1 MKLAPPHTVP
11 KCWRVLVALSGA
23 VIMSGLWVT
32 SAVRAAPAFQEATE
46 TLVHVYFFW
55 GDGCPHCAE
64 AKPFLDDLAKRY
76 PQLRI
81 ESFEVYYSV
90 ENQTLFKELAAAHG
104 FEPRYVPTI
113 FIGDE
118 HWEGFAGAM
127 GTSIERGVKDCLAQG
142 CRDAGAGVIPGHGAA
157 PASTATPESSPSDL
171 PEPTTTKVR
180 AYLFYG
186 DLGCSECDASKETH
200 ITSSG
205 YLQLGADSG
214 AEALAFLGALH
225 DKHPDLAVNTFE
237 VWMTSTN
244 APRFE
249 RAAEAYGV
257 EAVGVP
263 MLFIGDRVW
272 KGFDADTAAEVRTY
286 VERCLGSGCPGPLDE
301 ASGAQTAP
309 PVPEPAAPAPAAPA
323 SEVAAPDALAE
334 SVITVPVLGKVALG
348 KQSLWVSTALIS
360 FVDGFNPCSLWVL
373 SVLIALS
380 LRTGS
385 RKRIFTI
392 GLLYITVTAGVYV
405 LFIAGLFTFMRVV
418 SFLGWIQVA
427 VSLLALFFAAVNIK
441 DYFWYKEGIS
451 LTIADDKKPGIYKR
465 MRRVMNAGDSFWALA
480 AATVALGAGVSLVE
494 FACTAGFPVIWTNL
508 VASQGVAP
516 LTFVLLLLLY
526 MLIYQIDELAI
537 FGVAVLTLKANR
549 IEEKHGRIL
558 KLIGGTLMLALAGVM
573 LINPALMNSLGSSL
587 LIFGGAIV
595 AALVIMVIHRRLLP
609 RFGIHIGSELAPS
622 PDP

>member
-1 MKLAPPHTVP
+1 MTRRILTLLLTTVI
-11 KCWRVLVALSGA
+11 LSG
-23 VIMSGLWVT
+23 MFVT
-32 SAVRAAPAFQEATE
+32 SAVRAAPASQDETE
-46 TLVHVYFFW
+46 TVVTIYFFW
-55 GDGCPHCAE
+55 GDGCPHCAL
-64 AKPFLDDLAKRY
+64 AKPFLEDLAERY
-76 PQLRI
+76 PLVQI
-81 ESFEVYYSV
+81 ESFEVYNST
-90 ENQTLFKELAAAHG
+90 ENQALFQGMAAAHG

-118 HWEGFAGAM
+118 HWEGFADAIGA
-127 GTSIERGVKDCLAQG
+127 SIESAVASCVAQG
-142 CRDAGAGVIPGHGAA
+142 CRDAGAGVVPGHEAA
-157 PASTATPESSPSDL
+157 PASTATPDSSPPDV
-171 PEPTTTKVR
+171 PEPTAATVQ

-186 DLGCSECDASKETH
+186 DLGCSQCDASKETH

-205 YLQLGADSG
+205 FLQLGMDSG
-214 AEALAFLGALH
+214 AEALTFLNALH
-225 DKHPDLAVNTFE
+225 DEYPDLEVNTFE

-244 APRFE
+244 APRFV
-249 RAAEAYGV
+249 RTAEAYGV
-257 EAVGVP
+257 DAVGVP

-286 VERCLGSGCPGPLDE
+286 VERCLDSGCPGPLDE
-301 ASGAQTAP
+301 GSGAQTAP
-309 PVPEPAAPAPAAPA
+309 PVPEPAAPAPPIPEPAAPNPAAPA
-323 SEVAAPDALAE
+323 SEVAAPDALPE
-334 SVITVPVLGKVALG
+334 SVITVPLLGEVALG

-385 RKRIFTI
+385 RKRIFII
-392 GLLYITVTAGVYV
+392 GVLYITVTAGVYV

-465 MRRVMNAGDSFWALA
+465 MRKVMNAGDSFWALA

-516 LTFVLLLLLY
+516 ITFVLLLLLY
-526 MLIYQIDELAI
+526 MIIYQIDELAI
-537 FGVAVLTLKANR
+537 FGVAVVTLKANR
-549 IEEKHGRIL
+549 LEEKHGRIL

-573 LINPALMNSLGSSL
+573 LTNPALMNNLGSSL

-609 RFGIHIGSELAPS
+609 KLGIYIGTELLGS
-622 PDP
+622 GE